1 VPLRRI
7 GKNEFSQAVAVEY
20 ATGIH
25 ACRSEDLD
33 DFLKRR
39 LTRRH
44 HGVANFIG
52 IDDRYPELLE
62 DTGDSGF
69 TTADTSR
76 QSDDQRLVITAV
88 RG

>member
-7 GKNEFSQAVAVEY
+7 GKNEFSQVVAVEY
-20 ATGIH
+20 AAGIH
-25 ACRSEDLD
+25 AGRTENLD

-44 HGVANFIG
+44 HGVGNVIG

-62 DTGDSGF
+62 NTGNRGF
-69 TTADTSR
+69 AAADPTR
-76 QSDDQRLVITAV
+76 QSDDQRPVIPAV
-88 RG
+88 ER